1 MKTISNPDRKML
13 LVERKCVKGCH
24 TPQIFYLEITFTTA
38 VIGYDKQTD
47 SKALGD
53 DICVYT

>member
-24 TPQIFYLEITFTTA
+24 TPQIFYLEITFTT
-38 VIGYDKQTD
+38 VIGYDKATD
-47 SKALGD
+47 RLHG
-53 DICVYT
+53 IRR